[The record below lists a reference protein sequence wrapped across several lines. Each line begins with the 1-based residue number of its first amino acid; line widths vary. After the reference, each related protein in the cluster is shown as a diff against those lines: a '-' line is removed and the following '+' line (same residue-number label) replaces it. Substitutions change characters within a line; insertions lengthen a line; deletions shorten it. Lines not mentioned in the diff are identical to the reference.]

1 MGLDMEEA
9 SWKCVDQNKQEQ
21 HGDIVICFYSL
32 SDPEEEVAEAF
43 YKLLEWTSHSQA
55 QWV

>member
-21 HGDIVICFYSL
+21 HGDIVMCFYSL
-32 SDPEEEVAEAF
+32 SDPEEVEEAF
-43 YKLLEWTSHSQA
+43 YKTSHSQS

>member
-21 HGDIVICFYSL
+21 HGDIVMCFYSL
-32 SDPEEEVAEAF
+32 SDPEEVEEAF
-43 YKLLEWTSHSQA
+43 YKIVEWTSHSQS